1 MAGVP
6 KGSALGPL
14 LFLIYINGI
23 PKGIKSISKMFP
35 DDTSLFSIAKKDA
48 LSQNK
53 LSSDL
58 KKVSEWAHKWK
69 MLFDSFMTEAV
80 TI

>member
-35 DDTSLFSIAKKDA
+35 DDASLFSIDKKDA

>member
-1 MAGVP
+1 MADVP
-6 KGSALGPL
+6 KGSVLGPL
-14 LFLIYINGI
+14 LFLIYINDI
-23 PKGIKSISKMFP
+23 PKGIKSIYKMFA
-35 DDTSLFSIAKKDA
+35 DGTSLFSIAKKDA

-69 MLFDSFMTEAV
+69 MLFNSFMTEAV